1 MGSGCGQGWRGC
13 AGRGSSRRLGR
24 SGQQR
29 GGGLAGAHWSMLNGG
44 ADEADRERQQVK
56 DAPLLGGGGCRRGRL
71 GGRYQPYCQQS
82 RIFQK
87 SCPQAQGKNTPT
99 QDPKTEGLRPQGDHS
114 NVKNIFKPSE
124 IPLPPIFV
132 YFLICLSQR
141 VL

>member
-56 DAPLLGGGGCRRGRL
+56 DAPLLGGWLQKRQAGRKVPAL
-71 GGRYQPYCQQS
+71 LPTEQDLPEVLSPGSGKEYPHPGPQDGR
-82 RIFQK
+82 
-87 SCPQAQGKNTPT
+87 AQTTG
-99 QDPKTEGLRPQGDHS
+99 R
-114 NVKNIFKPSE
+114 
-124 IPLPPIFV
+124 
-132 YFLICLSQR
+132 SQ
-141 VL
+141 